1 MSSGDLPSIIGAI
14 ALLIGGVFTG
24 LIGLDQKRKRIDQET
39 LEELEN
45 YHQWHPRVRRAVVLL
60 RAAIS
65 DCPQAVEPDGIQ
77 DLIQWPPPKPKH
89 ARRGDEVTADD
100 AG

>member
-1 MSSGDLPSIIGAI
+1 MNDLPAIIGAV

-24 LIGLDQKRKRIDQET
+24 LIGLDQKRKRVDAET
-39 LEELEN
+39 LDELAD
-45 YHQWHPRVRRAVVLL
+45 YHRWHPRVRRALVLL
-60 RAAIS
+60 RATVADS
-65 DCPQAVEPDGIQ
+65 PQAEEPDGID

-89 ARRGDEVTADD
+89 SRRGDEVTADD